1 MSSHEKKI
9 LVVLGATGNQGGSVV
24 RAFLNDT
31 TLSSYWHVR
40 GVTRNPSSES
50 AVKLSKLRAEMVS
63 ASLGSVSELKSAFE
77 DATAIFAVTDFWS
90 AIKTEEVKHRVQSE
104 EIDLAIAARDLE
116 ETWGRNMAT
125 AAAKIPTLER
135 LVFSSLPPVSQL
147 SQGKLKHVHHFDGK
161 ANVLQYIRQEH
172 PTLWAKTSQIL
183 VGFYNSNIL
192 PDSYFGPKFNPVTG
206 KVEFEGPVSDDN
218 LISFIDASSST
229 GHFVRALVLDAPAG
243 TILAAYD
250 EMKSLGECVEFL
262 RRETGR
268 DFVFVQRNV
277 EEMAAESPLG
287 REAPESWVWLAEYGL
302 FGEKVEEWKQ
312 LLTLP
317 GGLENRIGTV
327 KVDEWLSAQ
336 DWSKAFQSA

>member
-1 MSSHEKKI
+1 MSLHERKI

-50 AVKLSKLRAEMVS
+50 AAKLSRLGAEVVS
-63 ASLGSVSELKSAFE
+63 ASLGSVSELMSAFE

-90 AIKTEEVKHRVQSE
+90 AIKTHEVKDRVQSE
-104 EIDLAIAARDLE
+104 EIDLAIATQDLE
-116 ETWGRNMAT
+116 ETWGRNIAT
-125 AAAKIPTLER
+125 AAARIPTLER
-135 LVFSSLPPVSQL
+135 FVFSSLPPVSQL
-147 SQGKLKHVHHFDGK
+147 SQGKLRNVHHFDGK
-161 ANVLQYIRQEH
+161 ANVLQYIQRDH

-192 PDSYFGPKFNPVTG
+192 PGSYFGPKFNPSTG
-206 KVEFEGPVSDDN
+206 KSEFEGPVTDDN
-218 LISFIDASSST
+218 LIPFIDASSST
-229 GHFVRALVLDAPAG
+229 EIFVRALVLDAPAG

-268 DFVFVQRNV
+268 DFVFVQRTID
-277 EEMAAESPLG
+277 EMAAESPLG

-302 FGEKVEEWKQ
+302 FGEKVEEWKE

-317 GGLENRIGTV
+317 GGLRNSIEAT

-336 DWSKAFQSA
+336 DWSKTFQSA

>member
-40 GVTRNPSSES
+40 GVARNPSSES
-50 AVKLSKLRAEMVS
+50 AVKLSNVGAEMVS

-90 AIKTEEVKHRVQSE
+90 AIKTEEVRHRVQSE
-104 EIDLAIAARDLE
+104 GIDLAIATQDLE
-116 ETWGRNMAT
+116 ETWGRNIAT
-125 AAAKIPTLER
+125 AAAGISTLER
-135 LVFSSLPPVSQL
+135 FIFSSLPPVSQL

-161 ANVLQYIRQEH
+161 ANVVQYIQQNH
-172 PTLWAKTSQIL
+172 PTLWVKTSQIL

-192 PDSYFGPKFNPVTG
+192 SDSYFGPNFNPLTG
-206 KVEFEGPVSDDN
+206 KTEFEGPVSDDN
-218 LISFIDASSST
+218 LIPFIDAPSST
-229 GHFVRALVLDAPAG
+229 GNFVKALILDVPAG

-277 EEMAAESPLG
+277 DEMAAESPLG

-302 FGEKVEEWKQ
+302 FGEKVEGWKEF
-312 LLTLP
+312 LTLP
-317 GGLENRIGTV
+317 GGLESQIEAV
-327 KVDEWLSAQ
+327 KMDEWLSAQ
-336 DWSKAFQSA
+336 DWSKAFRSA